1 MTMTW
6 QLVAIAFCAVGFFF
20 SFIAF
25 LAAWA
30 AMASAAVDDER

>member
-1 MTMTW
+1 MTI
-6 QLVAIAFCAVGFFF
+6 QLVIIAFCAIWFFF

-30 AMASAAVDDER
+30 AMASAAVDDRD